1 MKGATS
7 TEYNLEVE
15 MIFIIGGRLVI
26 GWHDRD
32 FEGQFTLSLTGDPDN
47 EYYVNEDWETGIPV
61 PSNSLGRLTLNA
73 PIATKVVCFS
83 CLLKCLRSL
92 YGKQCGPRSDCSYR
106 SSLFWV
112 HAVCF
117 YT

>member
-7 TEYNLEVE
+7 TEYNLELE

-61 PSNSLGRLTLNA
+61 PSNSLGRLTL
-73 PIATKVVCFS
+73 ILVHSFICTFS
-83 CLLKCLRSL
+83 MQAFNESLKFCNPS
-92 YGKQCGPRSDCSYR
+92 
-106 SSLFWV
+106 
-112 HAVCF
+112 
-117 YT
+117 